1 MKVGTDVFAGL
12 SMYSLI
18 RFHVLVGLKA
28 RGTSDPR
35 KHLCFG
41 KGLIGW
47 TTPRPG
53 APRVGSMVLSAGVFA
68 GLARGELLNITTNVI
83 IPRVPL

>member
-1 MKVGTDVFAGL
+1 MFSRVSARSAV
-12 SMYSLI
+12 
-18 RFHVLVGLKA
+18 HVLVGLKA

-68 GLARGELLNITTNVI
+68 GLARGKLLNIE
-83 IPRVPL
+83 